1 MESLIPFIIMLLV
14 GSFLSSKKK
23 KPTDEQEQAKPFTAQ
38 NERQDGPVKKLKE
51 MYEEIQK
58 ELEKGNE
65 TQRPAP
71 QMTQR
76 TMGKPEVKVT
86 PERVE
91 VAVPLREQRAEPSM
105 RSQSSRHVTVT
116 NQVVQ
121 KQNKTPRA
129 GLMPKSQDDIM
140 KGVIFS
146 EIFGPPK
153 SKR

>member
-1 MESLIPFIIMLLV
+1 MENLIPFIIMLLV
-14 GSFLSSKKK
+14 GSFLSSKRK

-38 NERQDGPVKKLKE
+38 GERHDGPVKKLKE

-58 ELEKGNE
+58 ELEEENE
-65 TQRPAP
+65 KQRPAP

-76 TMGKPEVKVT
+76 TMPKPEVKIT

-91 VAVPLREQRAEPSM
+91 VAVPLREKRTEPT
-105 RSQSSRHVTVT
+105 RQSRPSRFEEK
-116 NQVVQ
+116 QVVK
-121 KQNKTPRA
+121 KQNKTPRS

>member
-1 MESLIPFIIMLLV
+1 MLLV

-23 KPTDEQEQAKPFTAQ
+23 KPTDEEEQAKPFTAQ

-71 QMTQR
+71 QMTQK
-76 TMGKPEVKVT
+76 TMTKPEVKIT

-91 VAVPLREQRAEPSM
+91 VAVPLREQRTEPNM
-105 RSQSSRHVTVT
+105 RSQSSRHETK
-116 NQVVQ
+116 QVVK
-121 KQNKTPRA
+121 KQNKTPRV

>member
-71 QMTQR
+71 QKTQR
-76 TMGKPEVKVT
+76 TMTKPEVKIT

-91 VAVPLREQRAEPSM
+91 VAVPLREQRTDPTRQS
-105 RSQSSRHVTVT
+105 RSSRYETK
-116 NQVVQ
+116 QVVN

>member
-1 MESLIPFIIMLLV
+1 MEGLIPFIIMLIV
-14 GSFLSSKKK
+14 GSLFSSKKK
-23 KPTDEQEQAKPFTAQ
+23 KTADEQEQAKPFTAQ
-38 NERQDGPVKKLKE
+38 KERQDGPVKKLKE

-76 TMGKPEVKVT
+76 TMAKPEVKVT

-91 VAVPLREQRAEPSM
+91 VAVPLREQRTEPSM
-105 RSQSSRHVTVT
+105 RSQSSRHETK
-116 NQVVQ
+116 QVVK
-121 KQNKTPRA
+121 KQNKTPRV